1 MRNHLL
7 LLMILSLMCISCV
20 SFKGQN
26 NDINI
31 TYGNINSLPK
41 QSAYQSK
48 PQKANKP
55 ILSVSTH
62 SHSYIEDSKITNN
75 NYSYNYIDINNAEN
89 ILGFDI
95 ESNDDIELFIEAA
108 SWIGTPYKHAGN
120 TKDGVDCSGLSAAI
134 YKKLYAK
141 VLDRRSDGQYFYNC
155 ERISNSDLK
164 AGDLVFF
171 KIRGNSISHVGIY
184 LKNNL
189 FIHASV
195 YRGVVVN
202 DLNETYYKKYYFAA
216 GRVK

>member
-1 MRNHLL
+1 
-7 LLMILSLMCISCV
+7 MISSLMCVSCM
-20 SFKGQN
+20 SLKGQN
-26 NDINI
+26 NDINVH
-31 TYGNINSLPK
+31 YGNINTLPK
-41 QSAYQSK
+41 QSSYQSK
-48 PQKANKP
+48 PPEANKP
-55 ILSVSTH
+55 ILSISTY
-62 SHSYIEDSKITNN
+62 SQLKDEDGGITKNN
-75 NYSYNYIDINNAEN
+75 DSYNYTDIKKAEN
-89 ILGFDI
+89 ILGFDF

-134 YKKLYAK
+134 YKKLYSK
-141 VLDRRSDGQYFYNC
+141 ILDRRSDGQYFYNC

-202 DLNETYYKKYYFAA
+202 DLDENYYKKYYFAA